1 MGSRRA
7 CGSHQGA
14 WNLTKAFFSP
24 LTSASKLAGVSSTAE
39 ATENRATSAAKTA
52 FIVES
57 VGLWAEQHAE
67 PVRKRGVGCGGA
79 ERLGGWPSGWA
90 AGGSLMARLC
100 VVGRVGVRGE
110 GLCT

>member
-1 MGSRRA
+1 MGCLFRGLGAGMST
-7 CGSHQGA
+7 HQGA
-14 WNLTKAFFSP
+14 WNLTKAFLSP

-67 PVRKRGVGCGGA
+67 PGQERSVGCGGP
-79 ERLGGWPSGWA
+79 ERLGGWQSGWA
-90 AGGSLMARLC
+90 AGGALMA
-100 VVGRVGVRGE
+100 
-110 GLCT
+110 

>member
-1 MGSRRA
+1 MGCLFCGLGRA

-24 LTSASKLAGVSSTAE
+24 LTSASKLAGVSSRAE

-67 PVRKRGVGCGGA
+67 PVRKRGVRCGGA
-79 ERLGGWPSGWA
+79 GAAVA
-90 AGGSLMARLC
+90 AGAAAGLRA
-100 VVGRVGVRGE
+100 GR
-110 GLCT
+110 